1 MSSRSLADCSIEA
14 AACAAEFENQMR
26 GAGIEY
32 VRACTYRSNDEQ
44 AELYA
49 LGRTRPGLIRTHAM
63 PGESLHNRT
72 IDHMPAADAI
82 DYYPLIAGKLAGD
95 KTDQEI
101 ALWEQIG
108 IMGETCG
115 LTWGGR
121 WPGKKIDRPHF
132 EIHRKET
139 KCNTSITSSA
149 NPQLTPV

>member
-26 GAGIEY
+26 GAGIEF
-32 VRACTYRSNDEQ
+32 VRSCTFRSNDEQ
-44 AELYA
+44 AALYA
-49 LGRTRPGLIRTHAM
+49 LGRTRPGMIRTHAM
-63 PGESLHNRT
+63 PGLSPHNHT
-72 IDHMPAADAI
+72 HAGIPASDAI
-82 DYYPLIAGKLAGD
+82 DSYPLISGKLAND
-95 KTDQEI
+95 ETDQEI
-101 ALWEQIG
+101 ALWLQIG

-115 LTWGGR
+115 LTWGGC